1 MNKLEK
7 YMPPGGNVRE
17 MKHLAIIYMLGEAAL
32 SIALFLIYTDNAIR
46 KLYDPVTG
54 ELLRGVWM
62 EDYRTFWEHGYYK
75 MYWIW
80 LLAFF
85 GYVSDNYRYFLKPAK
100 SIYTMARVRSPWEL
114 HIRCWTVP
122 LLTALAMVSER
133 VVLRTVLFILY
144 VLVTPAGVPKPGFG
158 QLIGGLL

>member
-1 MNKLEK
+1 MYKSEK
-7 YMPPGGNVRE
+7 YMPPGGSTLE
-17 MKHLAIIYMLGEAAL
+17 MKHLAIIFMLGEAIM
-32 SIALFLIYTDNAIR
+32 SIAAFLFCTDRAIR
-46 KLYDPVTG
+46 DLYDPLTG
-54 ELLRGVWM
+54 ELLKGACM
-62 EDYRTFWEHGYYK
+62 ADYGAIWDYIVFPLYWLQVIVILSNVAKNYSCFYK
-75 MYWIW
+75 P
-80 LLAFF
+80 
-85 GYVSDNYRYFLKPAK
+85 VK

-122 LLTALAMVSER
+122 LLTALAMVSGR